1 MLSAGRRSQTDP
13 LLKKL
18 GKNDGNGR
26 HQRGSIRGRKWL
38 SRMFRS
44 RQSSRPVDLII
55 NASAHRCRLRGLL
68 LAIRRSSG
76 HCLAR
81 EGNSR
86 KTAPLCALQSAARH
100 NVAGE
105 GSKSALETA
114 ETTPIFP
121 CVSPTSPRFSLGV
134 LTELQHGAFA
144 VDPFCSREAVAN
156 AAYRICVPRAPS
168 A

>member
-1 MLSAGRRSQTDP
+1 MLSASRRSQTDP

-44 RQSSRPVDLII
+44 RQSSQ
-55 NASAHRCRLRGLL
+55 A
-68 LAIRRSSG
+68 RRSHYQRIRPSMP
-76 HCLAR
+76 LAR
-81 EGNSR
+81 PLFGHSPIGRPLSR
-86 KTAPLCALQSAARH
+86 TGRKFTQDGAALCIRH

-105 GSKSALETA
+105 GSKSALETE

-134 LTELQHGAFA
+134 LTERQHGAFA